1 MEFNKDNLQIDME
14 IGLLPFIGGS
24 IAAVL
29 RPSGDAAEKFGI
41 KGLRC
46 DDLVFSVVA
55 FTDGHFLTAQYSAD
69 TDRGKEHYQ
78 YEPTQAET
86 ELFWEL
92 LEDCCRRKY
101 GCPLEEFLGVFQH
114 RSQGKSR
121 VAQN

>member
-14 IGLLPFIGGS
+14 IGLLPFVGGS

-29 RPSGDAAEKFGI
+29 CPSCDVAEKFGI
-41 KGLRC
+41 KGLQYA
-46 DDLVFSVVA
+46 DLVFSVIA
-55 FTDGHFLTAQYSAD
+55 CTDGHFLTAQYSVD
-69 TDRGKEHYQ
+69 TDRGKEHYR

-92 LEDCCRRKY
+92 LQDCCRRKY
-101 GCPLEEFLGVFQH
+101 GCPLEELLTVFLH
-114 RSQGKSR
+114 MSQEKSE